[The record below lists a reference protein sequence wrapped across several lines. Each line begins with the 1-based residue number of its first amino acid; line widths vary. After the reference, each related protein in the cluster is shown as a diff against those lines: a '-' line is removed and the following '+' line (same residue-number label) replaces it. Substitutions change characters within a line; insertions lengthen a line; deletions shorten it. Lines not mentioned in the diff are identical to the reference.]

1 MSSVGP
7 TALEAQPGASF
18 EVGGGIACI
27 FWHASPPFYLCDMRT
42 SAFLGT

>member
-18 EVGGGIACI
+18 VCGGIACI
-27 FWHASPPFYLCDMRT
+27 FGHGSPPFYLCDMRT